1 MEIAKSFRQLAAAT
15 GYSVSNLHE
24 KVRKGQ
30 IPQRSEDGWRVAEV
44 LSAIRRNVDPV
55 RRKPIPAHRSGVNGP
70 VNGPVNAERF
80 EGIPADP
87 PPDPAVYR
95 ARTDL
100 PDDFARGALYGAH
113 AVAYQLPH
121 TVALALNDRCAPHA
135 EQIAAF
141 RGEVD
146 AAFLLVKD
154 PMVALGIEDET
165 ADEPTALSPTAFLGF
180 TVGGGTGR

>member
-1 MEIAKSFRQLAAAT
+1 MEFAKSFRQLAAAT
-15 GYSVSNLHE
+15 GYSISNLHE

-30 IPQRSEDGWRVAEV
+30 IPQRGADGWRVAEV
-44 LSAIRRNVDPV
+44 LSAIRQNVDPV
-55 RRKPIPAHRSGVNGP
+55 RRKPVPADRSGVNGP
-70 VNGPVNAERF
+70 VNGEHF

-87 PPDPAVYR
+87 VPDPAAYR

-113 AVAYQLPH
+113 AVAYQIPH
-121 TVALALNDRCAPHA
+121 TVALALNDRGAPHA

-141 RGEVD
+141 RAEVD
-146 AAFLLVKD
+146 AAFLIVKD
-154 PMVALGIEDET
+154 PMVAVGIEDEA